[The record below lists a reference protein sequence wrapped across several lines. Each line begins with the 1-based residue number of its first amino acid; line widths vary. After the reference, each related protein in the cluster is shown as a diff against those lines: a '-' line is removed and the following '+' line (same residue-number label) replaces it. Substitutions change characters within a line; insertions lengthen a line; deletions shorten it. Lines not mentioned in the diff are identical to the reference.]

1 MSIRHKL
8 ELAACLIL
16 GTLICAGYADAA
28 ASAAPPSN
36 GKDLTG
42 VVAPKGQ
49 EPVDISSDEA
59 HVSEA
64 ERTVILSGHV
74 LARQGEVQLQADTV
88 TVHYLSSARTGDPST
103 KGKIDS
109 LEAHGNVVVT
119 RPGEV
124 VKSMA
129 ATYKM
134 IEKQILM
141 HGNVVATRGN
151 SVVRGENLI
160 VDLVKE
166 TIQLQAGASDHRVH
180 AIFSPSANGGNQ

>member
-1 MSIRHKL
+1 MSARFGFASIA
-8 ELAACLIL
+8 LAIAALSAAPL
-16 GTLICAGYADAA
+16 A
-28 ASAAPPSN
+28 ASAQPSN
-36 GKDLTG
+36 STDLAG
-42 VVAPKGQ
+42 LKAPKGQ

-64 ERTVILSGHV
+64 NRVVVLTGNV

-88 TVHYLSSARTGDPST
+88 TVHYLAGQAADSS

-109 LEAHGNVVVT
+109 LEAQGNVVVT

-141 HGNVVATRGN
+141 HGNVVATRGTT
-151 SVVRGENLI
+151 VVRGNSLI

-166 TIQLQAGASDHRVH
+166 TIRLQGDSADGRVH
-180 AIFSPSANGGNQ
+180 AIFTPPTNGSTH

>member
-1 MSIRHKL
+1 MSARFRFAFAACSML
-8 ELAACLIL
+8 LAASY
-16 GTLICAGYADAA
+16 AGYCDAA
-28 ASAAPPSN
+28 TNSARQSNAGGLASLA
-36 GKDLTG
+36 
-42 VVAPKGQ
+42 APKGQ

-64 ERTVILSGHV
+64 DRTVILSGHV
-74 LARQGEVQLQADTV
+74 LARQGEVQLQADSV
-88 TVHYLSSARTGDPST
+88 TVHYLSGAKTSDLSS

-109 LEAHGNVVVT
+109 LEARGNVVVT

-160 VDLVKE
+160 VDLVKK

>member
-1 MSIRHKL
+1 MSARFKL
-8 ELAACLIL
+8 MFAACLML
-16 GTLICAGYADAA
+16 ATASFAENADAA
-28 ASAAPPSN
+28 TGVAPQSN
-36 GKDLTG
+36 GSDLAG
-42 VVAPKGQ
+42 FAAPKGQ

-64 ERTVILSGHV
+64 DRTVILSGHV
-74 LARQGEVQLQADTV
+74 LARQGDVQLQADSV
-88 TVHYLSSARTGDPST
+88 TVHYLSPTRAGDPST

-119 RPGEV
+119 RPGEI

-134 IEKQILM
+134 IEKQIFM
-141 HGNVVATRGN
+141 RGNVIATRGN
-151 SVVRGENLI
+151 SVVRGENLV

>member
-1 MSIRHKL
+1 MSARLGFAVGAIL
-8 ELAACLIL
+8 LAGVGC
-16 GTLICAGYADAA
+16 TGYAEAA
-28 ASAAPPSN
+28 ASGMAQSN
-36 GKDLTG
+36 AVDPAGL
-42 VVAPKGQ
+42 VAPKGQ

-88 TVHYLSSARTGDPST
+88 TVHYLAGTRSSDLSS

-109 LEAHGNVVVT
+109 LEARGNVVVT

-141 HGNVVATRGN
+141 HGNVIATRGN

-166 TIQLQAGASDHRVH
+166 TIQLQAGSSDHRVH
-180 AIFSPSANGGNQ
+180 AIFSPSANGSTQ

>member
-1 MSIRHKL
+1 MSARI
-8 ELAACLIL
+8 EFALAACLVL
-16 GTLICAGYADAA
+16 ATLICAGYADAA
-28 ASAAPPSN
+28 TS
-36 GKDLTG
+36 G
-42 VVAPKGQ
+42 VPQLNAGDPAGLAAPKGQ

-59 HVSEA
+59 HVSQA
-64 ERTVILSGHV
+64 ERTVVLSGHV

-88 TVHYLSSARTGDPST
+88 TVHYLSGAQASDLSS
-103 KGKIDS
+103 KGKIES

-124 VKSMA
+124 VKSMT

-180 AIFSPSANGGNQ
+180 AIFSPPANGSTQ

>member
-1 MSIRHKL
+1 MSARL
-8 ELAACLIL
+8 LFALTACLVLTIL
-16 GTLICAGYADAA
+16 NGARPV
-28 ASAAPPSN
+28 SAEPPQSN
-36 GKDLTG
+36 GAGLAGLKG
-42 VVAPKGQ
+42 QRGQ

-64 ERTVILSGHV
+64 NRVVVLTGHV

-88 TVHYLSSARTGDPST
+88 TVHYLASGQTGDSS
-103 KGKIDS
+103 KVKIDS
-109 LEAHGNVVVT
+109 LEAQGNVVVT

-141 HGNVVATRGN
+141 HGNVVATRGT
-151 SVVRGENLI
+151 SVVRGNNLI

-166 TIQLQAGASDHRVH
+166 TIKLQGDSADGRVH
-180 AIFSPSANGGNQ
+180 AIFTPPTNGSTQ

>member
-1 MSIRHKL
+1 MSARIGL
-8 ELAACLIL
+8 GFMGGLALAALAI
-16 GTLICAGYADAA
+16 AGYSEAA
-28 ASAAPPSN
+28 ASASPPSN
-36 GKDLTG
+36 PSGLSSIA
-42 VVAPKGQ
+42 APKAQ

-88 TVHYLSSARTGDPST
+88 TVHYLPSARASDAAS

-166 TIQLQAGASDHRVH
+166 TIQLQAGSSDHRVH
-180 AIFSPSANGGNQ
+180 AIFSPSANGSTQ

>member
-1 MSIRHKL
+1 MSVRIT
-8 ELAACLIL
+8 AIL
-16 GTLICAGYADAA
+16 CTWLMLTA
-28 ASAAPPSN
+28 ASAVMAATEPSN
-36 GKDLTG
+36 GTDLTG
-42 VVAPKGQ
+42 LVAPKGQ
-49 EPVDISSDEA
+49 EPVDVSSDEA

-64 ERTVILSGHV
+64 DRTVILSGHV
-74 LARQGEVQLQADTV
+74 VARQGQVQLQADNI
-88 TVHYLSSARTGDPST
+88 TVHYLSAAMTKDPSS

-109 LEAHGNVVVT
+109 LEARGNVVVT
-119 RPGEV
+119 RPGEI
-124 VKSMA
+124 VKSTT

-134 IEKQILM
+134 IERQIFM

-180 AIFSPSANGGNQ
+180 AIFSPSANGSTQ